1 MVQDVAVHALIS
13 AFAGEN
19 VEARFVGPT
28 TVSVSLPEIGDVPAD
43 VTTYTEHAGLLPPSE
58 IPGFAAEFARGF
70 VQGMRRHHAGARAAA
85 EASAVDIER
94 LLAEDSLR
102 IRLYTEQALADPP
115 GLLAALATRPL
126 APGLVETVV
135 MDLPD
140 SIVPLNRSDLGHR
153 TENEVFGAALRASI
167 HREPHYVETQQL
179 WGVPITHIGQTHR
192 YVGAHAH
199 VLQRHLR
206 HAGLGALVSFPV
218 PEYVLVHVIGDVHL
232 VAAMETMQSLSRTHV
247 EQGEHPLTP
256 QVYWWRPGAHED
268 LPEEQALGSGLV
280 PDLRPVEIEVDH
292 EERSVTPRT
301 AAAEEL
307 LTLWTH
313 DG

>member
-1 MVQDVAVHALIS
+1 
-13 AFAGEN
+13 
-19 VEARFVGPT
+19 
-28 TVSVSLPEIGDVPAD
+28 
-43 VTTYTEHAGLLPPSE
+43 
-58 IPGFAAEFARGF
+58 
-70 VQGMRRHHAGARAAA
+70 
-85 EASAVDIER
+85 
-94 LLAEDSLR
+94 
-102 IRLYTEQALADPP
+102 
-115 GLLAALATRPL
+115 
-126 APGLVETVV
+126 

-199 VLQRHLR
+199 ALKRHLR

-313 DG
+313 DV